1 MALMALCRWAVALLL
16 LLGAVSPTAAAESP
30 PLAWTPCGSTPDS
43 RLECATLQ
51 VPLDYRDPGGETIE
65 LAISRL
71 PASDPSRR
79 RGVLLTN
86 PGGPGGSGLGLPE
99 YVPQLLASQPEVTAT
114 HDVIGMDPRFVGRST
129 PATCGL
135 TSDEMASAHW
145 PGPGGFDAEVARAR
159 SIAAKCARSAGDVL
173 AHATTANVARDVDR
187 IREALGEPKLSYLG
201 YSYGTTIG
209 RAYAALFPRRVDRFV
224 LDSNVHPEWSG
235 READRQWGPNFE
247 RMLGL
252 FGTFASARNETFGLG
267 TDPVAVRGA
276 LDALIDD
283 AAVSPIP
290 SGESRFTAADIRVIS
305 FRLLYAENR
314 FTLLGRFISTL
325 RAHEPLP
332 ADIAFLAGLR
342 SHTAPPGAP
351 ADNFV
356 AVFWLVKCGDRAFS
370 RDVERYRREFAADS
384 AAYPFLGPAMSS
396 ISPCAFWPETPREPL
411 PSATGGQVSLML
423 INSIGDPATPYAG
436 ALATRALLPRSRLV
450 TVPVSHHAVLGE
462 YPNTCVEQAA
472 GAYLTTGRLPRH
484 DVRCPATPDTVSP
497 SHWRGGT
504 GPASATS

>member
-1 MALMALCRWAVALLL
+1 MAVLRHVAPVAAILI
-16 LLGAVSPTAAAESP
+16 LLGAVSVTAPATAESP
-30 PLAWTPCGSTPDS
+30 SLVWSPCGSTPDS
-43 RLECATLQ
+43 RLECATLN
-51 VPLDYRDPGGETIE
+51 VPLDYRDPGGATIE

-71 PASDPSRR
+71 PASDPARR

-99 YVPQLLASQPEVTAT
+99 YVPQLLASQPDVTAT

-135 TSDEMASAHW
+135 TPEEMTSAHW

-159 SIAAKCARSAGDVL
+159 TIAAKCARSAGAVL
-173 AHATTANVARDVDR
+173 AYATTANVARDVDR
-187 IREALGEPKLSYLG
+187 IRAALGESKLSYLG

-235 READRQWGPNFE
+235 RQADRQWGPNFE

-267 TDPVAVRGA
+267 TDPAAVRA
-276 LDALIDD
+276 AFDALITE
-283 AAVSPIP
+283 ATAGPIP
-290 SGESRFTAADIRVIS
+290 SGELLFTATDIRTIS

-314 FTLLGRFISTL
+314 FTYLGRFVATL
-325 RAHEPLP
+325 RAHQPLP
-332 ADIAFLAGLR
+332 ADIAFLADLR
-342 SHTAPPGAP
+342 SHAAPPGAP
-351 ADNFV
+351 VDNFV
-356 AVFWLVKCGDRAFS
+356 AAFWLVKCGDRAFPH
-370 RDVERYRREFAADS
+370 DVERYRREFTADS

-396 ISPCAFWPETPREPL
+396 ISPCAFWPKFPREPL
-411 PSATGGQVSLML
+411 PTAAGGQVSLLL
-423 INSIGDPATPYAG
+423 INSTGDPATPYAG
-436 ALATRALLPRSRLV
+436 ALATRKLLPRSRLV

-462 YPNTCVEQAA
+462 YPNTCVEQTA
-472 GAYLTTGRLPRH
+472 GTYLTTGHLPRH
-484 DVRCPATPDTVSP
+484 DVHCPATPDP
-497 SHWRGGT
+497 ST
-504 GPASATS
+504 ATAFR